1 MSELLR
7 VENLSKYFQGKD
19 ASGRNTQFKA
29 VDDVSFS
36 IEKGKCFGLVGESG
50 SGKTTT
56 GRTVLRLTEPTKG
69 RIFYNGQDITRVNMA
84 PFRKKMQIIFQNP
97 AGSLDSKYLV
107 GDVVAEGMRANRMY
121 GSKTE
126 QLEHA
131 KELLEQVGLFA
142 DDVFRYP
149 GEFSGGQQQRIG
161 IARAL
166 AVEPEFMVCDEPV
179 SALDVS
185 YQAQII
191 NLLKRLQDEKGLS
204 YLFISHDMSVVRHMS
219 DELGIM
225 YRGRLVESGDAEEI
239 ITHPAHPYTRALLS
253 AIPVADPE
261 KAKAREH
268 QPVAFEEETVHPGCS
283 FAFRCPHAT
292 DRCRQEAPVNREI
305 APGHLCSCHLYN

>member
-1 MSELLR
+1 MSEILK
-7 VENLSKYFQGKD
+7 VENLSKYFPAKNSSGKK
-19 ASGRNTQFKA
+19 TVFKA
-29 VDDVSFS
+29 VDGVSFAV
-36 IEKGKCFGLVGESG
+36 EKGSCFGLVGESG

-56 GRTVLRLTEPTKG
+56 GRSVLRLIEPSAG
-69 RIFYNGQDITRVNMA
+69 RIIYDGRDITRANMA
-84 PFRKKMQIIFQNP
+84 PYRKKMQIIFQNP
-97 AGSLDSKYLV
+97 GGSLDSKYLV

-121 GSKTE
+121 ASKKE
-126 QLEHA
+126 ELERVE
-131 KELLEQVGLFA
+131 ELLLQVGLFPEDA
-142 DDVFRYP
+142 ARYP

-191 NLLKRLQDEKGLS
+191 NLLKRLQQEKGLS

-219 DELGIM
+219 DRLGVM

-239 ITHPAHPYTRALLS
+239 ISHPAHPYTRALLS

-268 QPVAFEEETVHPGCS
+268 LPEAIESGDEGCGCS
-283 FAFRCPHAT
+283 FAFRCPYA
-292 DRCRQEAPVNREI
+292 RPECREQAPENREI
-305 APGHLCSCHLYN
+305 SPGHNCSCHLY